1 MVFARLQH
9 RLLAPAQHFRVL
21 AAVAPE
27 AAKSL
32 FVTQSAVSHAVA
44 ELEAFIRATGTH
56 GRLTLTTEGRAVLE
70 APESIFSAM
79 EKGEKNVRRLRA
91 QKTRLLRIGCP
102 FLILQTILTP
112 KLAHFHHHH
121 SEVEVRL
128 TIENWMQ
135 LMLDPLL
142 SEHDIGCFRY
152 SFFASRKNF
161 GTLEGRTLSLED
173 LSRLPM
179 VILRSG
185 NNTSDCLGIR
195 HCGTATAGKRQDRHP
210 VLHRGVYPGGLRGG
224 GGLIPEP
231 PLPSG
236 RYTMLYR
243 NEVKLPQT
251 AKNFLGAFRTEPPPI
266 LKVASLRPSPARACR
281 PAPAP
286 FSEPA

>member
-210 VLHRGVYPGGLRGG
+210 VLHRGVYPGGLLS
-224 GGLIPEP
+224 LIH
-231 PLPSG
+231 
-236 RYTMLYR
+236 
-243 NEVKLPQT
+243 
-251 AKNFLGAFRTEPPPI
+251 I
-266 LKVASLRPSPARACR
+266 
-281 PAPAP
+281 
-286 FSEPA
+286 

>member
-1 MVFARLQH
+1 
-9 RLLAPAQHFRVL
+9 
-21 AAVAPE
+21 
-27 AAKSL
+27 
-32 FVTQSAVSHAVA
+32 
-44 ELEAFIRATGTH
+44 
-56 GRLTLTTEGRAVLE
+56 
-70 APESIFSAM
+70 M
-79 EKGEKNVRRLRA
+79 EKGEKKLRRLRA

-112 KLAHFHHHH
+112 KLAHLHHRH
-121 SEVEVRL
+121 SEVEVWL

-135 LMLDPLL
+135 LMLDPLHSTRINLLFLATPAPFDPLL

-224 GGLIPEP
+224 GGGLSPSRPCPRDAIPCSTETKSSCRRRP
-231 PLPSG
+231 KTSSG
-236 RYTMLYR
+236 RSELSRPPHPKSCVASTFPC
-243 NEVKLPQT
+243 EGLPPSPRAFFRT
-251 AKNFLGAFRTEPPPI
+251 RLRLGLKNDNPAPRKPAWPPRHSRPFLGQVFQPCPR
-266 LKVASLRPSPARACR
+266 
-281 PAPAP
+281 
-286 FSEPA
+286 

>member
-21 AAVAPE
+21 AAGAPE
-27 AAKSL
+27 AAKRL

-79 EKGEKNVRRLRA
+79 EKGEKKLRRLRA

-112 KLAHFHHHH
+112 KLAHLHHRH
-121 SEVEVRL
+121 SEVEVWL

-135 LMLDPLL
+135 LMLDPLHSTRINLLFLATPAPFDPLL

-224 GGLIPEP
+224 GGPIPEP

-251 AKNFLGAFRTEPPPI
+251 AKNFLGAFRTEPPP
-266 LKVASLRPSPARACR
+266 PS
-281 PAPAP
+281 
-286 FSEPA
+286 

>member
-27 AAKSL
+27 AAKRL

-56 GRLTLTTEGRAVLE
+56 RRLTLTTEGRAVLE
-70 APESIFSAM
+70 APKSIFSAM
-79 EKGEKNVRRLRA
+79 EKGEKKLRRLRA

-135 LMLDPLL
+135 LILDPLHSTRINLLFLATPAPFDPLL
-142 SEHDIGCFRY
+142 SEHDIVCSRY

-161 GTLEGRTLSLED
+161 GTLEDRTLSLED

-179 VILRSG
+179 VILRPG

-210 VLHRGVYPGGLRGG
+210 VLHRVVYPGGLRG

-251 AKNFLGAFRTEPPPI
+251 AKNFLGAFRTEPPP
-266 LKVASLRPSPARACR
+266 S
-281 PAPAP
+281 
-286 FSEPA
+286 